1 MLAVSDLGC
10 IRGESLLFNNLNF
23 ELKGGG
29 LLYVQG
35 PNGSGKSSLLRVI
48 SGLLR
53 PEQGRVTWNGGDI
66 DAHADSFRQ
75 QLLYIGHLNA
85 LKDELTPAEN
95 LLVAAGLCKQA
106 GDTAQIAAALAAV
119 GLQSHAEQ
127 PVGQLSQGQQRR
139 VALARLWLGRSRLW
153 LLDEPY
159 AALDHAAQQ
168 TLARRVERHLAADG
182 MAVVVTHQ
190 RVEIAAAA
198 VQEVRLAA

>member
-10 IRGESLLFNNLNF
+10 VRGERLLFNAINF
-23 ELKGGG
+23 ELKAGG

-53 PEQGRVTWNGGDI
+53 PEQGSVTWNGGDI
-66 DAHADSFRQ
+66 DAHAGSFRH

-85 LKDELTPAEN
+85 LKDELTAAEN
-95 LLVAAGLCKQA
+95 LQALAGISGIA
-106 GDTAQIAAALAAV
+106 SDATQIHAALAAV
-119 GLQSHAEQ
+119 SLQEYAQQ
-127 PVGQLSQGQQRR
+127 PVGQLSQGQRRR
-139 VALARLWLGRSRLW
+139 VALARLWLGHSRLW

-159 AALDHAAQQ
+159 AALDQASQQALAQ
-168 TLARRVERHLAADG
+168 RIERHLAGGG
-182 MAVVVTHQ
+182 MAIVVTHQ

-198 VQEVRLAA
+198 VQELRLAA